1 MQLPDCSLLLTGG
14 TGFIGRALLRHWET
28 NPADRPYRVVAISR
42 NPQAFAQSFPELA
55 GVPWLDLRHGD
66 VTVMNSL
73 PRESFD
79 TVIHAAADSTMGP
92 QLSPLQRYTQIVD
105 GTRHLL
111 DLAVAARARR
121 FLLLSSGAV
130 YGSRSAG
137 QPDPEE
143 SDCNAP
149 DPLNPE
155 NAYGI
160 AKRTAEHLGALAHRE
175 HELEVV
181 IARCFAFVGRDLPL
195 DVHFAIGNFI
205 RDALWRESIT
215 VNGDGT
221 PVRSYMDQRD
231 LSRWLLALL
240 CQGRAGQ
247 AYNVG
252 SDQSVNMADLAH
264 LVRDMLAPSKSVHI
278 EAAKDFNFRSRYVP
292 STMKARSEMSLNLE
306 HTLEE
311 SIANTAYFASNQIAS
326 ICTEN
331 LVYRTK
337 EKYEQ
342 NTKRY
347 HRNSL

>member
-42 NPQAFAQSFPELA
+42 DPQAFAQSFPELA

-79 TVIHAAADSTMGP
+79 AVIHAAADSTMGP

-175 HELEVV
+175 HGLEVV

-205 RDALWRESIT
+205 RDALWRKSIT

-240 CQGRAGQ
+240 SQGRAGQ

-264 LVRDMLAPSKSVHI
+264 LVRDMLAPSKPVHI
-278 EAAKDFNFRSRYVP
+278 VGERRTEIRSRYVP
-292 STMKARSEMSLNLE
+292 CVRKARAEVKLDFLHSLEQSILETSRYASEYLND
-306 HTLEE
+306 
-311 SIANTAYFASNQIAS
+311 AVKA
-326 ICTEN
+326 
-331 LVYRTK
+331 
-337 EKYEQ
+337 
-342 NTKRY
+342 
-347 HRNSL
+347 

>member
-42 NPQAFAQSFPELA
+42 NPDAFARSFPVLA
-55 GVPWLDLRHGD
+55 AAPWLDLRHGD

-73 PRESFD
+73 PRDSFD

-143 SDCNAP
+143 NDCNAP

-175 HELEVV
+175 HGLEVV
-181 IARCFAFVGRDLPL
+181 IARCFAFVGQDLPL

-205 RDALWRESIT
+205 RDALWRNSIT
-215 VNGDGT
+215 VNGGGT

-240 CQGRAGQ
+240 CKGEAGQ

-252 SDQSVNMADLAH
+252 SEDSITVVDLAQ
-264 LVRDMLAPSKSVHI
+264 LVRDTLAPHKPVLISAEKRS
-278 EAAKDFNFRSRYVP
+278 EQRSRYVP
-292 STMKARSEMSLNLE
+292 STLKTRSLLGIDLLYSLQESIIETARRQKEIVNKVANSLN
-306 HTLEE
+306 
-311 SIANTAYFASNQIAS
+311 
-326 ICTEN
+326 
-331 LVYRTK
+331 
-337 EKYEQ
+337 
-342 NTKRY
+342 
-347 HRNSL
+347 